1 MNENKKDLPLMSVD
15 YTLAVRPSTEPK
27 TRRQVMN
34 NSNTV
39 VGLDVHKNSISI
51 AVAEIGGSMEVR
63 HFGKIGGT
71 MDALDRAVR
80 KLVSTGA
87 TLRFVYEAGPCGFE
101 IYRHLTAK
109 GFSCKVIAP
118 SRTPKKSGDR
128 IKNDR
133 RDAETLARLERAG
146 ELTAI
151 HVPREEDEAMRDLT
165 RAREDAVKAQK
176 TARYQLSAFLLRYG
190 KRYPGKA
197 SWTPSHMRWLSDV
210 ALPHPSQQI
219 VLQEYINA
227 VSVCSERVDR
237 LMDQIVSLLPAWRMY
252 PVVKALQALRGVALI
267 VAATTV
273 AEIGDMSRF
282 AKPRQ
287 LMAYLG
293 LVPSEDST
301 GDSIHRGSITKTGNG
316 HVRRALIEAS
326 HAYGFPARVSRH
338 LLKRHEGLPQSV
350 LAIAWK
356 AQVRLCGRFRRLM
369 ARGKLKTKVVT
380 AIARELSGFMW
391 AVAREVEV

>member
-1 MNENKKDLPLMSVD
+1 MAVG
-15 YTLAVRPSTEPK
+15 YTLANNQPSTEPRI
-27 TRRQVMN
+27 RRQAMKD
-34 NSNTV
+34 SNTV

-51 AVAEIGGSMEVR
+51 AVAETGGSMEVR
-63 HFGKIGGT
+63 HYGRIGGT
-71 MDALDRAVR
+71 MDALDRVVR
-80 KLVSTGA
+80 KLVSKGS
-87 TLRFVYEAGPCGFE
+87 TLRFVYEAGPCGYE
-101 IYRHLTAK
+101 IYRHLTGK

-118 SRTPKKSGDR
+118 SKTPKKSGDR

-151 HVPREEDEAMRDLT
+151 SVPCEEDEAMRDLT
-165 RAREDAVKAQK
+165 RAREDAVRALK
-176 TARYQLSAFLLRYG
+176 TARHQLNAFLLRYG

-197 SWTPSHMRWLSDV
+197 SWTPVHMRWLSDIT
-210 ALPHPSQQI
+210 LPHPSQQI
-219 VLQEYINA
+219 VVQEYSNTVTI
-227 VSVCSERVDR
+227 CSERVAR
-237 LMDQIVSLLPAWRMY
+237 LTDQILKLLPEWRMA

-267 VAATTV
+267 VAVTTV

-282 AKPRQ
+282 ENPRR

-293 LVPSEDST
+293 LVPSESSS
-301 GDSIHRGSITKTGNG
+301 GDSIHHGSITKTGNG
-316 HVRRALIEAS
+316 HVRRALVEAA

-338 LLKRHEGLPQSV
+338 LLKRQEGVPQPV
-350 LAIAWK
+350 LDIAWK

-369 ARGKLKTKVVT
+369 ARGKLKTKVIT

-391 AVAREVEV
+391 AIAREVEV